1 MKTLALTLPH
11 KIPWSPWMLCFGLWW
26 S

>member
-1 MKTLALTLPH
+1 MKNLALTLPH
-11 KIPWSPWMLCFGLWW
+11 KILWSPWMCFGLWW